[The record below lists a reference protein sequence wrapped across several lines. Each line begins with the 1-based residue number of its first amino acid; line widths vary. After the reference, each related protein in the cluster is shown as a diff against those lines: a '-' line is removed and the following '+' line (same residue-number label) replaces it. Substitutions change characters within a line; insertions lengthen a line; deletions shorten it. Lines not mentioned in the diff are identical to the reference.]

1 MFHTKKYPKIF
12 QKTLDSNRVKGYISS
27 YIYIAMAFLK
37 NISYEVAALAANLV
51 NFEKTYPEFLNER
64 VPVFVDER
72 DDHYIQLFDWSDE
85 DHLVKIPKSY

>member
-1 MFHTKKYPKIF
+1 MFHAEKYSKIF
-12 QKTLDSNRVKGYISS
+12 QKILDSNRVKGYISP

-64 VPVFVDER
+64 VPVFIDER
-72 DDHYIQLFDWSDE
+72 DDHYIQLFDWYDE
-85 DHLVKIPKSY
+85 DHFVKIPKSY

>member
-1 MFHTKKYPKIF
+1 MFHAEKIY
-12 QKTLDSNRVKGYISS
+12 QNIAKTLDSNRVKGYISS

-64 VPVFVDER
+64 VPIFVDER

-85 DHLVKIPKSY
+85 DHLVKIPKNY